1 MKKFISI
8 VISLCMAIS
17 LMAMPVSVYAE
28 DTSET
33 SEYYTCKIGDKYY
46 NTLSDAVAS
55 ANTNDVITMINDE
68 TLTGAITFNK
78 EITIDGDG
86 HFVTAKVTGTD
97 DMLVVNS
104 NSSNYNMFIN
114 NSTGTL
120 LKDLTI
126 YGGRKSA
133 IVNNKDK
140 RILLSKCTISRSGTS
155 VEGETAGGAIQ
166 NNGGKCFAKDCNFS
180 QNVADYGAG
189 FLNLN
194 NGIFVLD
201 QCSITENRTV
211 NGSRGGGAVEN
222 KGNSKLYLNNCTIA
236 NNQSYE
242 IGGAINN
249 NGNSWSSDELNAGS
263 SIYMTNCTVTGNIT
277 TGSAAMGA
285 GIGNNRGYVY
295 AANTLLAYNQA
306 NVGGTP
312 MPSDIG
318 IPYIGS
324 SAYSDS
330 SYQSDGQSTFF
341 RNCAYEAVVNG
352 TNQSGAFNQYNDITV
367 TEKQNIFSTLN
378 KFGVLK
384 ANGGSDT
391 KYKGIEHPG
400 LVLDTTFYAPIKVNT
415 PVVKGGT
422 ETYLCASDFSN
433 ILMAYKDA
441 DGVIRSLGNSSYI
454 TGEVKYTYTND
465 QKVDDVVA
473 SELETEHKVTTY
485 QNNRTRAKGVI
496 DAVGPTS
503 KKYYTIHAEVPT
515 YTNDSGVTVEPGTV
529 NGVTIYGKTVE
540 QGKDVTLTAKANNGY
555 KFFNNGW
562 TITDEEGNT
571 YTSDSITDSSGNKT
585 SYEGGQT
592 VMPIDYKTSSVVGI
606 GVTKDVNVVLKF
618 EPFEIDTSNIVLNFE
633 GITDSGYCSPERESD
648 TSLRTGVISF
658 NISLPEYTS
667 YKDTIE
673 KYGLVLC
680 VDKTGTQDEVLKE
693 ENILKIV
700 SNSNLDAF
708 ETQNG
713 WFHIVLTDIPADY
726 FDTKFYVVPFAQ
738 IDGKEYGNGGE
749 AHTAIYTTVNSN
761 TTGDDDHVKW
771 LGETATYG
779 DSNVDVS
786 DNTVVLSFEELENAK
801 AVK

>member
-1 MKKFISI
+1 
-8 VISLCMAIS
+8 
-17 LMAMPVSVYAE
+17 
-28 DTSET
+28 
-33 SEYYTCKIGDKYY
+33 
-46 NTLSDAVAS
+46 
-55 ANTNDVITMINDE
+55 
-68 TLTGAITFNK
+68 
-78 EITIDGDG
+78 
-86 HFVTAKVTGTD
+86 
-97 DMLVVNS
+97 
-104 NSSNYNMFIN
+104 
-114 NSTGTL
+114 
-120 LKDLTI
+120 
-126 YGGRKSA
+126 
-133 IVNNKDK
+133 
-140 RILLSKCTISRSGTS
+140 
-155 VEGETAGGAIQ
+155 
-166 NNGGKCFAKDCNFS
+166 
-180 QNVADYGAG
+180 
-189 FLNLN
+189 
-194 NGIFVLD
+194 
-201 QCSITENRTV
+201 
-211 NGSRGGGAVEN
+211 
-222 KGNSKLYLNNCTIA
+222 
-236 NNQSYE
+236 
-242 IGGAINN
+242 
-249 NGNSWSSDELNAGS
+249 
-263 SIYMTNCTVTGNIT
+263 MTNCTVTGNIT

-285 GIGNNRGYVY
+285 GIGNNQGYVY

-318 IPYIGS
+318 IPHIGS
-324 SAYSDS
+324 SPYSDS

-341 RNCAYEAVVNG
+341 RNCAYETVVNG

-367 TEKQNIFSTLN
+367 TEKQHIFSTLN
-378 KFGVLK
+378 KFGIFK
-384 ANGGSDT
+384 ADGGSDT

-422 ETYLCASDFSN
+422 ETYLCVSDFSN

-454 TGEVKYTYTND
+454 IGEVKYTYTND

-496 DAVGPTS
+496 GAVGPTS

-592 VMPIDYKTSSVVGI
+592 VVPIDYKTPSIVGI

-673 KYGLVLC
+673 KYGLALC

-708 ETQNG
+708 ETQDG

-779 DSNVDVS
+779 DTNVDVS

-801 AVK
+801 DVK

>member
-1 MKKFISI
+1 
-8 VISLCMAIS
+8 
-17 LMAMPVSVYAE
+17 
-28 DTSET
+28 
-33 SEYYTCKIGDKYY
+33 
-46 NTLSDAVAS
+46 
-55 ANTNDVITMINDE
+55 
-68 TLTGAITFNK
+68 
-78 EITIDGDG
+78 
-86 HFVTAKVTGTD
+86 
-97 DMLVVNS
+97 
-104 NSSNYNMFIN
+104 
-114 NSTGTL
+114 
-120 LKDLTI
+120 
-126 YGGRKSA
+126 
-133 IVNNKDK
+133 
-140 RILLSKCTISRSGTS
+140 
-155 VEGETAGGAIQ
+155 
-166 NNGGKCFAKDCNFS
+166 
-180 QNVADYGAG
+180 
-189 FLNLN
+189 
-194 NGIFVLD
+194 
-201 QCSITENRTV
+201 
-211 NGSRGGGAVEN
+211 
-222 KGNSKLYLNNCTIA
+222 
-236 NNQSYE
+236 
-242 IGGAINN
+242 
-249 NGNSWSSDELNAGS
+249 
-263 SIYMTNCTVTGNIT
+263 MTNCTVTGNIT

-341 RNCAYEAVVNG
+341 RNCAYETVVNG

-367 TEKQNIFSTLN
+367 TEKQHIFSTLN
-378 KFGVLK
+378 KFGIFK
-384 ANGGSDT
+384 ADGGSDT

-422 ETYLCASDFSN
+422 ETYLCVSDFSN

-454 TGEVKYTYTND
+454 IGEVKYTYTND

-496 DAVGPTS
+496 GAVGPTS

-592 VMPIDYKTSSVVGI
+592 VVPIDYKTSSIVGI

-618 EPFEIDTSNIVLNFE
+618 EPFEIDTSNIMLNFE

>member
-1 MKKFISI
+1 MS
-8 VISLCMAIS
+8 
-17 LMAMPVSVYAE
+17 
-28 DTSET
+28 
-33 SEYYTCKIGDKYY
+33 
-46 NTLSDAVAS
+46 
-55 ANTNDVITMINDE
+55 
-68 TLTGAITFNK
+68 
-78 EITIDGDG
+78 
-86 HFVTAKVTGTD
+86 
-97 DMLVVNS
+97 
-104 NSSNYNMFIN
+104 
-114 NSTGTL
+114 
-120 LKDLTI
+120 
-126 YGGRKSA
+126 
-133 IVNNKDK
+133 
-140 RILLSKCTISRSGTS
+140 
-155 VEGETAGGAIQ
+155 
-166 NNGGKCFAKDCNFS
+166 
-180 QNVADYGAG
+180 
-189 FLNLN
+189 
-194 NGIFVLD
+194 
-201 QCSITENRTV
+201 
-211 NGSRGGGAVEN
+211 
-222 KGNSKLYLNNCTIA
+222 
-236 NNQSYE
+236 
-242 IGGAINN
+242 
-249 NGNSWSSDELNAGS
+249 
-263 SIYMTNCTVTGNIT
+263 
-277 TGSAAMGA
+277 
-285 GIGNNRGYVY
+285 
-295 AANTLLAYNQA
+295 
-306 NVGGTP
+306 
-312 MPSDIG
+312 
-318 IPYIGS
+318 
-324 SAYSDS
+324 
-330 SYQSDGQSTFF
+330 
-341 RNCAYEAVVNG
+341 

-367 TEKQNIFSTLN
+367 TEKQHIFSTLN
-378 KFGVLK
+378 KFGIFK
-384 ANGGSDT
+384 ADGGSDT

-422 ETYLCASDFSN
+422 ETYLCVSDFSN

-454 TGEVKYTYTND
+454 IGEVKYTYTND

-496 DAVGPTS
+496 GAVGPTS

-592 VMPIDYKTSSVVGI
+592 VVPIDYKTPSIVGI

-673 KYGLVLC
+673 KYGLALC

-708 ETQNG
+708 ETQDG

-779 DSNVDVS
+779 DTNVDVS

-801 AVK
+801 DVK

>member
-341 RNCAYEAVVNG
+341 RNCAYETVVNG

-367 TEKQNIFSTLN
+367 TEHFLNI
-378 KFGVLK
+378 K
-384 ANGGSDT
+384 
-391 KYKGIEHPG
+391 
-400 LVLDTTFYAPIKVNT
+400 
-415 PVVKGGT
+415 
-422 ETYLCASDFSN
+422 
-433 ILMAYKDA
+433 
-441 DGVIRSLGNSSYI
+441 
-454 TGEVKYTYTND
+454 
-465 QKVDDVVA
+465 
-473 SELETEHKVTTY
+473 
-485 QNNRTRAKGVI
+485 
-496 DAVGPTS
+496 
-503 KKYYTIHAEVPT
+503 
-515 YTNDSGVTVEPGTV
+515 
-529 NGVTIYGKTVE
+529 
-540 QGKDVTLTAKANNGY
+540 
-555 KFFNNGW
+555 
-562 TITDEEGNT
+562 
-571 YTSDSITDSSGNKT
+571 
-585 SYEGGQT
+585 
-592 VMPIDYKTSSVVGI
+592 
-606 GVTKDVNVVLKF
+606 
-618 EPFEIDTSNIVLNFE
+618 
-633 GITDSGYCSPERESD
+633 
-648 TSLRTGVISF
+648 
-658 NISLPEYTS
+658 
-667 YKDTIE
+667 
-673 KYGLVLC
+673 
-680 VDKTGTQDEVLKE
+680 
-693 ENILKIV
+693 
-700 SNSNLDAF
+700 
-708 ETQNG
+708 
-713 WFHIVLTDIPADY
+713 
-726 FDTKFYVVPFAQ
+726 
-738 IDGKEYGNGGE
+738 
-749 AHTAIYTTVNSN
+749 
-761 TTGDDDHVKW
+761 
-771 LGETATYG
+771 
-779 DSNVDVS
+779 
-786 DNTVVLSFEELENAK
+786 
-801 AVK
+801 

>member
-8 VISLCMAIS
+8 VVSLCMAIS
-17 LMAMPVSVYAE
+17 LMAMPVSVYAK

-120 LKDLTI
+120 LKNLTI

-133 IVNNKDK
+133 IVNNQDK

-155 VEGETAGGAIQ
+155 AEGETA
-166 NNGGKCFAKDCNFS
+166 
-180 QNVADYGAG
+180 
-189 FLNLN
+189 
-194 NGIFVLD
+194 
-201 QCSITENRTV
+201 
-211 NGSRGGGAVEN
+211 
-222 KGNSKLYLNNCTIA
+222 
-236 NNQSYE
+236 
-242 IGGAINN
+242 GGAINN
-249 NGNSWSSDELNAGS
+249 NGNSWSPDELNAGS

-277 TGSAAMGA
+277 TSEAKNGA

-306 NVGGTP
+306 NVGSTP
-312 MPSDIG
+312 IPSDIG

-324 SAYSDS
+324 SSYSDS

-352 TNQSGAFNQYNDITV
+352 TSQTGAFNQYNDTTV
-367 TEKQNIFSTLN
+367 TEKQDIFSTLN

-384 ANGGSDT
+384 ADGGSDT
-391 KYKGIEHPG
+391 NYKEIDHPG
-400 LVLDTTFYAPIKVNT
+400 IIFDTTYYVPIKNNT
-415 PVVKGGT
+415 AAVKGGT
-422 ETYLCASDFSN
+422 ETYICASDFSN

-441 DGVIRSLGNSSYI
+441 DGDIRSLGNSSYV
-454 TGEVKYTYTND
+454 TGGVTYTYTND

-473 SELETEHKVTTY
+473 KELEADHKVTTY

-496 DAVGPTS
+496 GAVGPTS
-503 KKYYTIHAEVPT
+503 KKYYTIHAQVPT
-515 YTNDSGVTVEPGTV
+515 CTDESGNTVETGTV
-529 NGVTIYGKTVE
+529 NGVTIYGRTVE
-540 QGKDVTLTAKANNGY
+540 QGQNVTLTAKANNGY
-555 KFFNNGW
+555 KFFSNGW
-562 TITDEEGNT
+562 TITDEAGNT

-585 SYEGGQT
+585 TYEGGQT
-592 VMPIDYKTSSVVGI
+592 VVPIEYKTFSIVDI
-606 GVTKDVNVVLKF
+606 GVTRDIDVVLKF
-618 EPFEIDTSNIVLNFE
+618 DPFEIDTSNIVLNFE

-648 TSLRTGVISF
+648 TSLRKGVISF

-667 YKDTIE
+667 YKDSIE
-673 KYGLVLC
+673 KYGLALC
-680 VDKTGTQDEVLKE
+680 VDKTGTQGNKLNE
-693 ENILKIV
+693 EDILKIIL
-700 SNSNLDAF
+700 NSNLDAF
-708 ETQNG
+708 ATEEG
-713 WFHIVLTDIPADY
+713 WFNVELTDIPADY

-738 IDGKEYGNGGE
+738 IDGKDYVNGGD
-749 AHTAIYTTVNSN
+749 APTAIYTTVNSN
-761 TTGDDDHVKW
+761 TTGNDNHVKW

-801 AVK
+801 DVK

>member
-236 NNQSYE
+236 NNQ
-242 IGGAINN
+242 

-277 TGSAAMGA
+277 TGSAAIGA

-496 DAVGPTS
+496 GAVGPTS

-592 VMPIDYKTSSVVGI
+592 VVPIDYKTSSVVGI

-708 ETQNG
+708 ETQDG

>member
-1 MKKFISI
+1 
-8 VISLCMAIS
+8 
-17 LMAMPVSVYAE
+17 
-28 DTSET
+28 
-33 SEYYTCKIGDKYY
+33 
-46 NTLSDAVAS
+46 
-55 ANTNDVITMINDE
+55 
-68 TLTGAITFNK
+68 
-78 EITIDGDG
+78 
-86 HFVTAKVTGTD
+86 
-97 DMLVVNS
+97 
-104 NSSNYNMFIN
+104 
-114 NSTGTL
+114 
-120 LKDLTI
+120 
-126 YGGRKSA
+126 
-133 IVNNKDK
+133 
-140 RILLSKCTISRSGTS
+140 
-155 VEGETAGGAIQ
+155 
-166 NNGGKCFAKDCNFS
+166 
-180 QNVADYGAG
+180 
-189 FLNLN
+189 
-194 NGIFVLD
+194 
-201 QCSITENRTV
+201 
-211 NGSRGGGAVEN
+211 
-222 KGNSKLYLNNCTIA
+222 
-236 NNQSYE
+236 
-242 IGGAINN
+242 
-249 NGNSWSSDELNAGS
+249 
-263 SIYMTNCTVTGNIT
+263 MTNCTVTGNIT

-306 NVGGTP
+306 NVGETP

-318 IPYIGS
+318 IPHIGS
-324 SAYSDS
+324 SPYSDS

-341 RNCAYEAVVNG
+341 RNCAYETVVNG

-367 TEKQNIFSTLN
+367 TEKQHIFSTLN
-378 KFGVLK
+378 KFGIFK
-384 ANGGSDT
+384 ADGGSDT

-422 ETYLCASDFSN
+422 ETYLCVSDFSN

-454 TGEVKYTYTND
+454 IGEVKYTYTND

-496 DAVGPTS
+496 GAVGPTS

-592 VMPIDYKTSSVVGI
+592 VVPIDYKTPSIVGI

-673 KYGLVLC
+673 KYGLALC

-708 ETQNG
+708 ETQDG

-801 AVK
+801 DVK

>member
-242 IGGAINN
+242 IGG
-249 NGNSWSSDELNAGS
+249 
-263 SIYMTNCTVTGNIT
+263 
-277 TGSAAMGA
+277 
-285 GIGNNRGYVY
+285 
-295 AANTLLAYNQA
+295 
-306 NVGGTP
+306 
-312 MPSDIG
+312 
-318 IPYIGS
+318 
-324 SAYSDS
+324 
-330 SYQSDGQSTFF
+330 
-341 RNCAYEAVVNG
+341 
-352 TNQSGAFNQYNDITV
+352 
-367 TEKQNIFSTLN
+367 
-378 KFGVLK
+378 
-384 ANGGSDT
+384 
-391 KYKGIEHPG
+391 
-400 LVLDTTFYAPIKVNT
+400 
-415 PVVKGGT
+415 T
-422 ETYLCASDFSN
+422 ETYLCVSDFSN

-454 TGEVKYTYTND
+454 IGEVKYTYTND

-496 DAVGPTS
+496 GAVGPTS

-592 VMPIDYKTSSVVGI
+592 VVPIDYKTSSIVGI

>member
-1 MKKFISI
+1 
-8 VISLCMAIS
+8 
-17 LMAMPVSVYAE
+17 MP
-28 DTSET
+28 
-33 SEYYTCKIGDKYY
+33 
-46 NTLSDAVAS
+46 
-55 ANTNDVITMINDE
+55 
-68 TLTGAITFNK
+68 
-78 EITIDGDG
+78 
-86 HFVTAKVTGTD
+86 H
-97 DMLVVNS
+97 
-104 NSSNYNMFIN
+104 
-114 NSTGTL
+114 
-120 LKDLTI
+120 
-126 YGGRKSA
+126 
-133 IVNNKDK
+133 
-140 RILLSKCTISRSGTS
+140 
-155 VEGETAGGAIQ
+155 
-166 NNGGKCFAKDCNFS
+166 
-180 QNVADYGAG
+180 
-189 FLNLN
+189 
-194 NGIFVLD
+194 
-201 QCSITENRTV
+201 
-211 NGSRGGGAVEN
+211 
-222 KGNSKLYLNNCTIA
+222 
-236 NNQSYE
+236 
-242 IGGAINN
+242 
-249 NGNSWSSDELNAGS
+249 
-263 SIYMTNCTVTGNIT
+263 
-277 TGSAAMGA
+277 
-285 GIGNNRGYVY
+285 
-295 AANTLLAYNQA
+295 
-306 NVGGTP
+306 
-312 MPSDIG
+312 
-318 IPYIGS
+318 IGS
-324 SAYSDS
+324 SPYSDS

-341 RNCAYEAVVNG
+341 RNCAYETVVNG

-367 TEKQNIFSTLN
+367 TEKQHIFSTLN
-378 KFGVLK
+378 KFGIFK
-384 ANGGSDT
+384 ADGGSDT

-422 ETYLCASDFSN
+422 ETYLCVSDFSN

-454 TGEVKYTYTND
+454 IGEVKYTYTND

-496 DAVGPTS
+496 GAVGPTS

-592 VMPIDYKTSSVVGI
+592 VVPIDYKTPSIVGI

-673 KYGLVLC
+673 KYGLALC

-700 SNSNLDAF
+700 SNSNIDAF
-708 ETQNG
+708 ETQDG

-801 AVK
+801 DVK

>member
-120 LKDLTI
+120 LKNLTI

-133 IVNNKDK
+133 IVNNQDK

-155 VEGETAGGAIQ
+155 AEGETAGGAIQ
-166 NNGGKCFAKDCNFS
+166 NNGGKCFAKECNFS

-189 FLNLN
+189 FLNKS

-277 TGSAAMGA
+277 TGSAAIGA

-496 DAVGPTS
+496 GAVGPTS

-592 VMPIDYKTSSVVGI
+592 VVPIDYKTSSVVGI

-708 ETQNG
+708 ETQDG

>member
-8 VISLCMAIS
+8 ILGFTMAVS
-17 LMAMPVSVYAE
+17 LMAMPISAYAD
-28 DTSET
+28 DTSEA
-33 SEYYTCKIGDKYY
+33 SEYYTCKIGDTYY
-46 NTLSDAVAS
+46 NTLADAVAS

-68 TLTGAITFNK
+68 TLTDAITLDK
-78 EITIDGDG
+78 EITIEGDG

-104 NSSNYNMFIN
+104 NSSNHSMFIN
-114 NSTGTL
+114 NSTGAL
-120 LKDLTI
+120 LKELTI

-155 VEGETAGGAIQ
+155 AEGETAGGAIQ

-189 FLNLN
+189 FLNKSE
-194 NGIFVLD
+194 GVFVLD

-211 NGSRGGGAVEN
+211 NTSRGGGAVEN
-222 KGNSKLYLNNCTIA
+222 KGNGKLYLNNCTIA

-249 NGNSWSSDELNAGS
+249 NGNSWSPDELNAGS

-277 TGSAAMGA
+277 TGSATMGA
-285 GIGNNRGYVY
+285 GVGNNRGYIY

-306 NVGGTP
+306 SVGGTP
-312 MPSDIG
+312 TPSDIG

-324 SAYSDS
+324 STYSDS
-330 SYQSDGQSTFF
+330 DYQSDGQSTFF

-352 TNQSGAFNQYNDITV
+352 TSQSGAFNQYNDVIV
-367 TEKQNIFSTLN
+367 TEKQDIFSTLN

-384 ANGGSDT
+384 ADGGSDT
-391 KYKGIEHPG
+391 NYKEIEHPG
-400 LVLDTTFYAPIKVNT
+400 LVLDTTFYAPIKANT
-415 PVVKGGT
+415 PAVKGGT

-433 ILMAYKDA
+433 VLMAYKDA
-441 DGVIRSLGNSSYI
+441 DGYIRSLGNSSYI
-454 TGEVKYTYTND
+454 TGGVKYTYTND

-473 SELETEHKVTTY
+473 SELEAEHKVTTY
-485 QNNRTRAKGVI
+485 QNNRTRVKGVI
-496 DAVGPTS
+496 GAVGPSS

-515 YTNDSGVTVEPGTV
+515 YTDDSGVTVEPGTV

-540 QGKDVTLTAKANNGY
+540 QGQNVTLTAKASSGY
-555 KFFNNGW
+555 KFFSNGW

-592 VMPIDYKTSSVVGI
+592 VVPIEYKTSSVVNV
-606 GVTKDVNVVLKF
+606 GVTKDVNVVLDF
-618 EPFEIDTSNIVLNFE
+618 DPFEVDASNIVLDFE
-633 GITDSGYCSPERESD
+633 GITDSGYCSKERDSDES
-648 TSLRTGVISF
+648 SRTGVISF

-667 YKDTIE
+667 YQDSIE
-673 KYGLVLC
+673 KYGLALGF
-680 VDKTGTQDEVLKE
+680 DKTGTLEDSLKE
-693 ENILKIV
+693 ENVLKIIT
-700 SNSNLDAF
+700 NSNLDALA
-708 ETQNG
+708 TQEG
-713 WFHIVLTDIPADY
+713 WFNIVLTDIPAEY

-738 IDGKEYGNGGE
+738 IDGKDYGNGGE
-749 AHTAIYTTVNSN
+749 AHTAISTTVNSN

-779 DSNVDVS
+779 DTNVDIS
-786 DNTVVLSFEELENAK
+786 DNTVVLSFEELENLK
-801 AVK
+801 PVK

>member
-465 QKVDDVVA
+465 
-473 SELETEHKVTTY
+473 
-485 QNNRTRAKGVI
+485 
-496 DAVGPTS
+496 
-503 KKYYTIHAEVPT
+503 
-515 YTNDSGVTVEPGTV
+515 SGVTVEPGTV